1 MEENSFN
8 RARWEFDLTTK
19 LPPEMPQK
27 AKLYEGEMNMND
39 NKKSVKALKKQLAAA
54 IAMVCVAAVALG
66 SSTYAWFVTNNKVTA
81 QTSNIKAMSNAAFM
95 SIEYGKTAVGSTT
108 IASTDWTD
116 NIELFPAEV
125 QNNSDAPKF
134 VTAYGTSV
142 SDGAKKGDY
151 IEVGDAAKAVTDKYA
166 IGAANNFN
174 ISSAGVDLSNLVI
187 DKIEVTTGN
196 DKDLASAIRV
206 LVVGKN
212 NWQVWGADGKKLEKT
227 TDAPL
232 ETTIARD
239 KDTPISVYVYYDGND
254 SKVRTDNLTKLE
266 GDTNAVG
273 VTITFSATQP
283 ETVTK

>member
-1 MEENSFN
+1 MVE
-8 RARWEFDLTTK
+8 T
-19 LPPEMPQK
+19 
-27 AKLYEGEMNMND
+27 
-39 NKKSVKALKKQLAAA
+39 KSVSALKKQLAAA
-54 IAMVCVAAVALG
+54 IAMVLVAAVALG

-108 IASTDWTD
+108 IASADWKG

-125 QNNSDAPKF
+125 QNDADAPKF

-142 SDGAKKGDY
+142 SDGTKKGDY

-212 NWQVWGADGKKLEKT
+212 NWQVWGVDGKKLEKT

-254 SKVRTDNLTKLE
+254 AKVRTNNLTALE
-266 GDTNAVG
+266 GDANAVG
-273 VTITFSATQP
+273 VTISFSATQP